1 MRLLLIRHG
10 QTPNN
15 VDGVLDTGEPGAA
28 LTTLGEAQA
37 AAIPSALADESIAGI
52 HVSRLLR
59 THLTAAPLAE
69 ATGLTPQVHPGLQ
82 EILAGDYD
90 LRDDEE
96 AAFGYR
102 EAGRRWVRGD
112 TGHAVPGGE
121 DGHAF
126 LRRYDDAIAEVV
138 ASHAPDATAAIV
150 SHGAAIR
157 VWATLATGLDPEEL
171 DGRRLGN
178 TGMVVVE
185 GDPEGGWTLIDWRI
199 EPIGGTVLTGDASHD
214 VTANPS
220 ATAGEHDHPHAAANA
235 R

>member
-15 VDGVLDTGEPGAA
+15 VDGILDTGEPGAP

-37 AAIPSALADESIAGI
+37 AAIPAALAGETISGI

-69 ATGLTPQVHPGLQ
+69 ATGFTPQVHPGLQ
-82 EILAGDYD
+82 EILAGNYD

-96 AAFGYR
+96 AVQGYR
-102 EAGRRWVRGD
+102 GAGQHWVRGD
-112 TGHAVPGGE
+112 HDHAVPGGE

-126 LRRYDDAIAEVV
+126 LSRFGEAIAEIAAV
-138 ASHAPDATAAIV
+138 HEPTATAVVV

-171 DGRRLGN
+171 DSRRLGN
-178 TGMVVVE
+178 TGMVVLEGTTDTGWRLVE
-185 GDPEGGWTLIDWRI
+185 WRI
-199 EPIGGTVLTGDASHD
+199 EPIGGTVLTGDTSHD
-214 VTANPS
+214 VTANPA
-220 ATAGEHDHPHAAANA
+220 ATAGTH
-235 R
+235 